1 MSSDNRIKTIVELD
15 VNQAQRSI
23 VSLNAAASDST
34 KSLEERII
42 AKNKQVEIQNQLSKQ
57 TINSLENERRTLE
70 GRGATERELKV
81 IFDKLNKAKLD
92 ALKVNESGVIASNKL
107 QAAQDKLSA
116 STAKSEGAV
125 KSLRVQLREGIQA
138 QAAMSAKFGETS
150 IEAIEAAKN
159 VANLKDQ
166 IQFNADLVASFNP
179 DQKFK
184 ALGAATQV
192 AATGMSGVVS
202 GMALFGDQSE
212 DTQKSLLKVQ
222 AAMAFSD
229 AISNL
234 SNIGD
239 QMKTLK
245 ATIVGTW
252 TSLTTVKAIDTT
264 ATGANT
270 VAVVT
275 NTGAVVAETAAV
287 GGSTIATT
295 AATVATNLWNA
306 SLAIALAPITLI
318 VAGIAGLVLGIGYLT
333 GAFGDFS
340 GNSAK
345 AAKDTAILTEHL
357 DKESLALARTGV
369 AVRDKNQQSLAL
381 AKANGAST
389 ESIRTLE
396 RKLLDEQIATDKASA
411 ATASNTFIQERNA
424 LAKLKSSDASEEV
437 IKAREKEVSAAYDT
451 FKRENSQL
459 DASYK
464 EKHKLIKSQEIEI
477 AKEKNDARVENA
489 KRDEESSKKSSK
501 DREEADKRRI
511 ANQLAFLANE
521 IQAKRNHEESTLKL
535 ELEYLEKKNSLEL
548 QAKGLNKLELQI
560 LEQKHQIAI
569 DEIKK
574 TYSDKDN
581 EAARLKVENQITLD
595 ELDIQNRR
603 NHGENTLAL
612 ELELLEKKRVQDLTA
627 EGQTIEEKKIIN
639 EQAKQDKIALEA
651 NDAAMKLEA
660 QIAIDEQ
667 DLEARRLRGENVYAL
682 EKALREEARALE
694 LSDTTLTAEA
704 KAAINQKYDNANTAA
719 RQTAIDTDLAAAG
732 EAFGIS
738 KEIKM
743 AEMIMAAPTAIGNSF
758 TKAAEVY
765 APPVSGIMGAV
776 GAATVIV
783 PIIKGLADIKKTR
796 FPGKKGGG
804 SSGGSGGGSISSAVS
819 SVGSK
824 SVGDISANNAARLGV
839 DPSIGNSAASNAA
852 NRIVGG
858 NSLGVV
864 FSESKYN
871 DFKSQVQF
879 KESKTTI

>member
-1 MSSDNRIKTIVELD
+1 MADNRIKTIVELD

-34 KSLEERII
+34 KSLEDRIV

-57 TINSLENERRTLE
+57 TIEALENERRTLE
-70 GRGATERELKV
+70 GRGASERELKA
-81 IFDKLNKAKLD
+81 IFDKLNKAKLE
-92 ALKVNESGVIASNKL
+92 ALKVSESGVISSNKL
-107 QAAQDKLSA
+107 QAAQDKLTS
-116 STAKSEGAV
+116 STTKQEGAV
-125 KSLRVQLREGIQA
+125 KSIRSQVRAATQA
-138 QAAMSAKFGETS
+138 QAAMSQQYGETS
-150 IEAIEAAKN
+150 VQAVQAAKDL
-159 VANLKDQ
+159 AELKDQ

-192 AATGMSGVVS
+192 ATTGLSGVVS

-212 DTQKSLLKVQ
+212 DTQKQLLKVQ

-229 AISNL
+229 AVSNL

-239 QMKTLK
+239 QYKVLKT
-245 ATIVGTW
+245 TIVNTW
-252 TSLTTVKAIDTT
+252 TTLTTAKAVDTT

-270 VAVVT
+270 LAVAA
-275 NTGAVVAETAAV
+275 NTGAVVAETAV
-287 GGSTIATT
+287 IGGSTIATT

-318 VAGIAGLVLGIGYLT
+318 VAGIAALVLGIGYLA

-340 GNSAK
+340 GNTAQ
-345 AAKDTAILTEHL
+345 AAKDTAILSANL
-357 DKESLALARTGV
+357 DKESIALARAGI
-369 AVRDKNQQSLAL
+369 AVRDKNQQSIAL
-381 AKANGAST
+381 AKANGQST

-396 RKLLDEQIATDKASA
+396 RKLLDEQIATDRASA
-411 ATASNTFIQERNA
+411 STASNTFIQERNA

-437 IKAREKEVSAAYDT
+437 IKAREKEVSAAYET
-451 FKRENSQL
+451 LKRENKQL
-459 DASYK
+459 DTSYK
-464 EKHKLIKSQEIEI
+464 ERHKLIQSQEVEI
-477 AKEKNDARVENA
+477 AKEKSTAR
-489 KRDEESSKKSSK
+489 EEDSKKN
-501 DREEADKRRI
+501 EEASKKRIKDNEEANKRRI
-511 ANQLAFLANE
+511 SGELAVLANE
-521 IQAKRNHEESTLKL
+521 IQIKRNHNESTLKL
-535 ELEYLEKKNSLEL
+535 ELEYLERKNKLEL
-548 QAKGLNKLELQI
+548 QTTGLNKLELQS

-574 TYSDKDN
+574 TYSDKDV
-581 EAARLKVENQITLD
+581 ETARLKIENQFILD

-603 NHGENTLAL
+603 GHGENTLAL
-612 ELELLEKKRVQDLTA
+612 ELELLEKKRVQDLA
-627 EGQTIEEKKIIN
+627 ADKLTIEQKAIIN
-639 EQAKQDKIALEA
+639 EQAKQDKAAIEA
-651 NDAAMKLEA
+651 EDAAIKLES

-694 LSDTTLTAEA
+694 LSDATLTAEA
-704 KAAINQKYDNANTAA
+704 KEAINQKYDNANTAA
-719 RQTAIDTDLAAAG
+719 RQSAIDTDLAAAG

-758 TKAAEVY
+758 AKASEVY
-765 APPVSGIMGAV
+765 PAPLSLAMGAM
-776 GAATVIV
+776 GAAGVIV
-783 PIIKGLADIKKTR
+783 PIVKGLADIKKTR
-796 FPGKKGGG
+796 FPGRKGKGGAA
-804 SSGGSGGGSISSAVS
+804 SGGGGGSISSAVS
-819 SVGSK
+819 SVSSK
-824 SVGDISANNAARLGV
+824 SVGDIGANNAARLGV
-839 DPSIGNSAASNAA
+839 DPNIGNGAASSAA

-871 DFKSQVQF
+871 DFKAQVQF
-879 KESKTTI
+879 KETKTTI